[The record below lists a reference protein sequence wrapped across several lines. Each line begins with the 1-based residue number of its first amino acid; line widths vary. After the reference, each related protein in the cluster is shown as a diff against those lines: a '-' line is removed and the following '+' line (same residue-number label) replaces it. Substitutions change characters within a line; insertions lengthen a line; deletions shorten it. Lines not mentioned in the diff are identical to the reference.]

1 MSGNSKFTKLYLKYI
16 VKSQALFYL
25 YIGVFLVLFGG
36 ISSGISLQV
45 RSNYEAVANGN
56 VIEIV
61 SEEEIDFLDNKI
73 YVYTDKNQ
81 MVLPFHVGAAEYREG
96 IMYFTVEKNQEAVNG
111 EVSVEITT
119 GSKSLFQAIFSKAGI
134 NK

>member
-16 VKSQALFYL
+16 VKSQAIFYL
-25 YIGVFLVLFGG
+25 YVGFFAVLFV
-36 ISSGISLQV
+36 IVSSRISLQV
-45 RSNYEAVANGN
+45 RSNYEAVVNGN
-56 VIEIV
+56 VIEV
-61 SEEEIDFLDNKI
+61 VTDTEIDFQDDKI

-81 MVLPFHVGAAEYREG
+81 RVLPLSVSSAEYQEG
-96 IMYFTVEKNQEAVNG
+96 IMYCVVEDMQEAVNG